1 MASKKIEFGNS
12 FIGKAGNLDGSH
24 LASRKLV
31 ALYFSA
37 HWCPPCR
44 GFTPVLA
51 EWYNKVQAAHPGV
64 LEVIF
69 ASFDQDAAQ
78 FEEYFHEMPWIAFP
92 FKDERIEPLGEALD
106 VSGIP
111 ALLVFDSKGTLIS
124 SDGRSELSSLKEGA
138 VAHWL
143 SKL

>member
-1 MASKKIEFGNS
+1 MATKSISFGNT
-12 FIGKAGNLDGSH
+12 FVGKSGSLDGSH
-24 LASRKLV
+24 LASKKVV
-31 ALYFSA
+31 AIYFSA

-51 EWYNKVQAAHPGV
+51 EWYKKVQASHPGV

-69 ASFDQDAAQ
+69 ASFDQDATQ

-92 FKDERIEPLGEALD
+92 FKDDRIEALGDSLD

-111 ALLVFDSKGTLIS
+111 ALLVFSPKGALITDDGRSDISSKGT
-124 SDGRSELSSLKEGA
+124 GA
-138 VAHWL
+138 VDHWL